1 MSNHLGSYEGY
12 LDINKGLFGFGKL
25 DNPRNFMF
33 DSDSN
38 KPCFDAVLA
47 MRGFHK
53 AVDGVCNCTLTDV
66 PNNITGEHFTL
77 EDLTALFVV
86 VDAAPIGLVYYFEFS
101 GDEDFYLTQRGN
113 TFTKTLQEQFRLLL
127 EWKYAHEHL
136 DNNEEVAITASQM
149 CDILNI
155 PITIQEWVLSEV
167 PNEKVNR
174 FLEGRTNALQR
185 TEELIPDL
193 TEEFK
198 EWLLDKFNKA
208 KTFGEHE

>member
-25 DNPRNFMF
+25 DNPINFMF

-53 AVDGVCNCTLTDV
+53 TINGICNCTLTDV

-136 DNNEEVAITASQM
+136 SNNEEVAITASQM

-193 TEEFK
+193 TEEFT
-198 EWLLDKFNKA
+198 EWLMEKFQIA

>member
-1 MSNHLGSYEGY
+1 M
-12 LDINKGLFGFGKL
+12 
-25 DNPRNFMF
+25 
-33 DSDSN
+33 
-38 KPCFDAVLA
+38 
-47 MRGFHK
+47 
-53 AVDGVCNCTLTDV
+53 
-66 PNNITGEHFTL
+66 
-77 EDLTALFVV
+77 V

-198 EWLLDKFNKA
+198 EWLMEKFQIA